1 MNTHKEFYGS
11 WKEWLDINVNNG
23 CNKKELF
30 DILLKNN
37 FDYNL
42 IKNELKIDYV
52 PKKKEEIILD
62 TDINNFYNIK
72 IKNGKKFNTDLI
84 QLYTIDNFLTENECN
99 IIIHFS
105 KNYLKKS
112 QITNKNEVD
121 KKFRTSY
128 TCYQQNLDT
137 IGKNYLKYIDK
148 KICDTI
154 SIPNE
159 YSEEIQIQFYDIG
172 QEFKLHSDYFNI
184 DNYQEYC
191 VDNGN
196 RTWTFMIYLNDVEEG
211 GATYISKINQ
221 RFYPKRGKA
230 LIWNNLLKDGSNNIN
245 TLHAGEPI
253 IKGTKIIITKW
264 FRQKAK

>member
-1 MNTHKEFYGS
+1 MNTHKEFYGT
-11 WKEWLDINVNNG
+11 WKEWLDLNVSNG
-23 CNKKELF
+23 CNKEELF

-52 PKKKEEIILD
+52 PKKKEKILD
-62 TDINNFYNIK
+62 KDINNFYDIK

-84 QLYTIDNFLTENECN
+84 QLYTIDNFLTKDECD

-112 QITNKNEVD
+112 EITNKNEKD

-128 TCYQQNLDT
+128 TCHQQNLDT
-137 IGKNYLKYIDK
+137 IGKNYLKYINK

-159 YSEEIQIQFYDIG
+159 YSEEIQIQFYDVG

-184 DNYQEYC
+184 DSYQEYC
-191 VDNGN
+191 IDNGN
-196 RTWTFMIYLNDVEEG
+196 RTWTFMVYLNDVEKG

-221 RFYPKRGKA
+221 RFFPKTGKA
-230 LIWNNLLKDGSNNIN
+230 LIWNNLLEDGSNNIN
-245 TLHAGEPI
+245 TLHAGEPV